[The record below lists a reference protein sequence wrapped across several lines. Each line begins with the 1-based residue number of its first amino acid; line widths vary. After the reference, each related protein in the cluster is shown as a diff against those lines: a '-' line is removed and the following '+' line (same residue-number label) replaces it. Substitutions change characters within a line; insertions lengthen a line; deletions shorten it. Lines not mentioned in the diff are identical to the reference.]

1 MQDWVH
7 SCHITPDKS
16 GCGLRLGKI
25 GKLVI
30 EAQQFGH
37 DLGVIAVIPG
47 LVPSRVASLPC
58 CVCIAITP
66 QFSGFDQYYHAEE
79 EVEDI
84 HYLRYWL
91 QSDRNGPTDA
101 LFSLTYPKN
110 FFLNNGC
117 PIFLAVAPRPPR
129 LAITWANRNP
139 GVSWRLPSSK
149 ADDLQVR
156 TNGIGCAGGTATLT
170 WPDICSYAT
179 TN

>member
-25 GKLVI
+25 L
-30 EAQQFGH
+30 
-37 DLGVIAVIPG
+37 
-47 LVPSRVASLPC
+47 SRRGRSRRKK
-58 CVCIAITP
+58 
-66 QFSGFDQYYHAEE
+66 SKKSR